1 VVTKSKIVVIA
12 VIAASSYAAPVFAQS
27 FNRTE
32 GTGNELPSYYDSN
45 GGLHVGIAP
54 QNTRG
59 LYAFASVRHAISGY
73 LRWPGWVGIVISY
86 SEFESLGYGRAIPI
100 GALRWAA

>member
-1 VVTKSKIVVIA
+1 VVTKSKIVVLA

-45 GGLHVGIAP
+45 GGLHAGITP

-59 LYAFASVRHAISGY
+59 LYAFASVRHAIFGS
-73 LRWPGWVGIVISY
+73 
-86 SEFESLGYGRAIPI
+86 RAAPQVS
-100 GALRWAA
+100 R

>member
-1 VVTKSKIVVIA
+1 MVTKSKIVVIA

-45 GGLHVGIAP
+45 GGLHAGIAP
-54 QNTRG
+54 QNTRS
-59 LYAFASVRHAISGY
+59 LYAFASVRHAISGSRA
-73 LRWPGWVGIVISY
+73 LARVG
-86 SEFESLGYGRAIPI
+86 R
-100 GALRWAA
+100 